1 MKSLLIEIERFLR
14 WLRDCTPDERRQHD
28 SEISE
33 MTTALVDQLEP
44 LIDRIEREDASEPT
58 DKDDSD

>member
-1 MKSLLIEIERFLR
+1 VKSLLIEVERFLR
-14 WLRDCTPDERRQHD
+14 WLRDCTPEERQKND
-28 SEISE
+28 SKIGE
-33 MTTALVDQLEP
+33 MSMILVDQLEP